1 MRKWVRSSGFLVEDN
16 RTHKQDILR
25 KIYNFTWS
33 SGVLIFPGRA
43 SGNDKLKMY

>member
-1 MRKWVRSSGFLVEDN
+1 MRKWARSSGFLVQDN

-33 SGVLIFPGRA
+33 PGVLIFPRRT
-43 SGNDKLKMY
+43 SWIDKLKMY